1 MSSLKYWEHR
11 QAERMFEYMQS
22 AEDTAD
28 EISKLYQ
35 KASRY
40 ISHEL
45 DRIFERYKRKHHLTD
60 VEAYRLLNTLRDK
73 ASLDELKQALKAPGR
88 GQTAADLLAELES
101 PAYQARLERLQQLQ
115 NQIDLAMQEIYNQ
128 EKVRNTSHYV
138 DLANEAYYKSI
149 FDIQQRTGVGFS
161 FSLIDPKVIET
172 VINSKW
178 SGENYSKRIWN
189 NTQALAK
196 DLKQELLVSLI
207 TGRTDR
213 ETADIIANKHAQGAS
228 NARRLVRTESCN
240 LANQMEMLSYEECGI
255 ETYIYVAT
263 LDFKTSEECRRLD
276 GKRFPVAE
284 QQPGKNCPPLHPWCR
299 STTICD
305 ISAEELAQMKR
316 RARDPETGKTITV
329 PADMT
334 YDEWKKKYVDK
345 QEESQKRYADRRE
358 ERKQR
363 HSQGWRRQ
371 FMRNGSAEPEKT
383 WREKYNETVEK
394 EAVLKERL
402 DQLNQESRKWEEKY
416 FETMEEEYAQKSL
429 SNDPEI
435 EDITKQLDKIQEEKK
450 TYVKIRLTEAEK
462 SMAEAGIA
470 ETVKLSE
477 KMTVESIDILE
488 NSLREMVVDNR
499 LPSLKGVRYDPSFI
513 NLYGGKDTVALYNWG
528 DETMYIGEM
537 LSDPDAYKQHRLLAE
552 RSYKK
557 QHNEYEPT
565 WKNTIDSL
573 EKEIYEEDD
582 SGRKKYL
589 TKNRNDVL
597 SGLISQRRLV
607 AEDAKDAIIHEY
619 GHHVHNKASSESNIF
634 GSKELK
640 SRKFAG
646 SYEWGGV
653 HEGKVTAAQV
663 SDYAAESPLEA
674 FAESFTAYVK
684 GEDIPES
691 LKSMVEGAI
700 EKTGGKL
707 KQPVVK
713 VPDSGIIKLTD
724 ADQYVLNQYVS
735 FDFYPINEKLRNGT
749 PLTERENNMAE
760 QLDSALQK
768 LPLYRGNL
776 SRSLYFGGDG
786 DAIKE
791 CLNKFPVGEEICFKE
806 FLSTTCGAE
815 LYNPDGEIQI
825 FIENSRKGRDITNIN
840 SMEMEVLY
848 ERKSKFK
855 VINVTEKAKKHWI
868 LLREG

>member
-1 MSSLKYWEHR
+1 MIPLTEYDITVAFKAIEDELIASMIRNMDRHRAEETKEGYEWSMWQTEQLKALEKYKRDNQKKYRKQFQKINGEIDLLIRKARETGNMQQEIKILEAIKKGFPAKKISKGMAGEFFRLNDRKLEALIEATTHDMEKAETAILRKAEDDYR
-11 QAERMFEYMQS
+11 QAIYNAQVYANTGAGTYEKAVDMATKDMLSRGLNCVQYINGARHTLADYADMAIRTASKRAYLQGEGEKRQEWGIATVIVNKRGNPCPKCLPFCGKVLIDDVWS
-22 AEDTAD
+22 GGPED
-28 EISKLYQ
+28 
-35 KASRY
+35 
-40 ISHEL
+40 
-45 DRIFERYKRKHHLTD
+45 
-60 VEAYRLLNTLRDK
+60 
-73 ASLDELKQALKAPGR
+73 G
-88 GQTAADLLAELES
+88 ADL
-101 PAYQARLERLQQLQ
+101 
-115 NQIDLAMQEIYNQ
+115 
-128 EKVRNTSHYV
+128 
-138 DLANEAYYKSI
+138 
-149 FDIQQRTGVGFS
+149 
-161 FSLIDPKVIET
+161 
-172 VINSKW
+172 
-178 SGENYSKRIWN
+178 
-189 NTQALAK
+189 
-196 DLKQELLVSLI
+196 
-207 TGRTDR
+207 
-213 ETADIIANKHAQGAS
+213 
-228 NARRLVRTESCN
+228 
-240 LANQMEMLSYEECGI
+240 
-255 ETYIYVAT
+255 
-263 LDFKTSEECRRLD
+263 
-276 GKRFPVAE
+276 
-284 QQPGKNCPPLHPWCR
+284 
-299 STTICD
+299 
-305 ISAEELAQMKR
+305 
-316 RARDPETGKTITV
+316 ETGKKYPLMSYAISQGLYHPRCRDSHTTYFPGIST
-329 PADMT
+329 ADDT
-334 YDEWKKKYVDK
+334 WTKEELEAIGQEYEAEQKQQYAKRQEEKYERLAEYSLDAGNQKKYAERQAQWK
-345 QEESQKRYADRRE
+345 QQNP
-358 ERKQR
+358 
-363 HSQGWRRQ
+363 QGWRRQ

-394 EAVLKERL
+394 EAVLKNRL

-435 EDITKQLDKIQEEKK
+435 EDITKKLDKIQEGKK

-477 KMTVESIDILE
+477 KMTVEAIDILE
-488 NSLREMVVDNR
+488 NSLQEMVVDNG

-557 QHNEYEPT
+557 HRNEYEPT
-565 WKNTIDSL
+565 WKSTIDSL
-573 EKEIYEEDD
+573 EKEIPEEDD

-691 LKSMVEGAI
+691 LKSVVEGAI

-713 VPDSGIIKLTD
+713 RLDSGIMNSGARIINTYSKEAEEFAEMYYKEIRSFSTDTEKIAKNLGKSEDDIRKIKAYLFEDNSLYDPDSDTWRR
-724 ADQYVLNQYVS
+724 
-735 FDFYPINEKLRNGT
+735 FDPDCAIAQSWQRLMVGKDIKPHDRTMIEHELLEMRIKKDNPSITHYEAHEMATEKYDYRK
-749 PLTERENNMAE
+749 EAAE
-760 QLDSALQK
+760 
-768 LPLYRGNL
+768 YYGNL
-776 SRSLYFGGDG
+776 EKHKKD
-786 DAIKE
+786 
-791 CLNKFPVGEEICFKE
+791 
-806 FLSTTCGAE
+806 
-815 LYNPDGEIQI
+815 
-825 FIENSRKGRDITNIN
+825 RK
-840 SMEMEVLY
+840 
-848 ERKSKFK
+848 
-855 VINVTEKAKKHWI
+855 
-868 LLREG
+868 